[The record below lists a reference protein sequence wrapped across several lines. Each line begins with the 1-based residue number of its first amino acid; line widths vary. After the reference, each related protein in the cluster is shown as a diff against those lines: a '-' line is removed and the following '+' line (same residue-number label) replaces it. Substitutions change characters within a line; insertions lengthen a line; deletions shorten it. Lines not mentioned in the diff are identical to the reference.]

1 MTYFWIIAGIFIVV
15 ALLFVIPTLLRSRE
29 DESEDGVDN
38 DDANV
43 TVYRDQLADLEV
55 DLANDILSREQY
67 DKSKQE
73 LQQRMLQDIPEKKTM
88 INKTQ
93 KRGRSIA
100 TSSILTLAIPL
111 SAIFLY
117 LNIGDT
123 RGFMSQEQLASATQM
138 QHTNAGMGGGA
149 GGVEGHAEFASVVD
163 NLITRLNSNPEDI
176 EGWIMLARTY
186 AIMNRFEDASNTYA
200 KLNELVP
207 DNPQILSDYADMLA
221 MTNQGGLAGKPTE
234 LIQQALSIDPDYPK
248 ALALAGTVA
257 FDKKDFNGAAD
268 HWERL
273 LAVIPADSQ
282 LAGSVR
288 ESIADA
294 RSLANG
300 GAPVTQSQVA
310 QAEKAPVAAAPEPTS
325 APAGDGNA
333 SISGTVSISQALAS
347 RASAND
353 TLFIYARAET
363 GPRMPLAIMQL
374 KVSDLPASFSLNDD
388 MAMTPTMKI
397 SSFPKVVV
405 EARVSKSGQ
414 AVPTSG
420 DLQGFSAPVNLG
432 QNDISIVI
440 DQQIP

>member
-15 ALLFVIPTLLRSRE
+15 ALLFILPTLLRSKE
-29 DESEDGVDN
+29 DENEESIDN

-43 TVYRDQLADLEV
+43 SVYRDQLADLEV

-100 TSSILTLAIPL
+100 TSSLLTLAIPL

-123 RGFMSQEQLASATQM
+123 RGFMSQEQLASATQ
-138 QHTNAGMGGGA
+138 HANAEMGGVDR
-149 GGVEGHAEFASVVD
+149 VEGHAEFASVVD
-163 NLITRLNSNPEDI
+163 NLIVRLNSNPEDV

-186 AIMNRFEDASNTYA
+186 AIMNRFADASNTYA

-234 LIQQALSIDPDYPK
+234 LIQQALSIDPEYPK
-248 ALALAGTVA
+248 ALALAGTVE
-257 FDKKDFNGAAD
+257 FEKKNFNDAAD
-268 HWERL
+268 YWDKL
-273 LAVIPADSQ
+273 LAVIPGDSQ

-300 GAPVTQSQVA
+300 GTPIAQPQVA
-310 QAEKAPVAAAPEPTS
+310 AQTEKEPAAST
-325 APAGDGNA
+325 GDMDA
-333 SISGTVSISQALAS
+333 SISGTVTLDQTLAS
-347 RASAND
+347 KASEND
-353 TLFIYARAET
+353 TLFIYARAEV
-363 GPRMPLAIMQL
+363 GPKMPLAILQL

-388 MAMTPTMKI
+388 MAMMPTMKI

-432 QNDISIVI
+432 QDDISINI
-440 DQQIP
+440 DQQVP

>member
-15 ALLFVIPTLLRSRE
+15 ALLFVLPTLLRSRE
-29 DESEDGVDN
+29 DESEDSVDN
-38 DDANV
+38 DDANIS
-43 TVYRDQLADLEV
+43 VYRDQLIDLEV
-55 DLANDILSREQY
+55 DLANDILSQEQY

-100 TSSILTLAIPL
+100 TSSLLTLAIPL

-138 QHTNAGMGGGA
+138 QHATAGRGGA

-176 EGWIMLARTY
+176 EGWVMLARTY

-300 GAPVTQSQVA
+300 ETPVAHPQVA
-310 QAEKAPVAAAPEPTS
+310 QVEKAPVATAPEAAS
-325 APAGDGNA
+325 SPAGDGNA
-333 SISGTVSISQALAS
+333 SISGTVTISQSLAS

-440 DQQIP
+440 DQQVP

>member
-15 ALLFVIPTLLRSRE
+15 ALLFVLPTLLRSKE
-29 DESEDGVDN
+29 DENEDSVDN

-43 TVYRDQLADLEV
+43 SVYRDQLVDLEV
-55 DLANDILSREQY
+55 DLSNDILSQEQY

-100 TSSILTLAIPL
+100 TSSLLTLAIPL

-138 QHTNAGMGGGA
+138 QPANAGMGGD
-149 GGVEGHAEFASVVD
+149 GGVEGHAEIASVVD
-163 NLITRLNSNPEDI
+163 NLIVRLNSNPEDV
-176 EGWIMLARTY
+176 EGWVMLARTY
-186 AIMNRFEDASNTYA
+186 AIMNRFDDASNTYA

-234 LIQQALSIDPDYPK
+234 LIQQALSIDPEYPK
-248 ALALAGTVA
+248 ALALAGTVE
-257 FDKKDFNGAAD
+257 FEKKNYNGAAD

-273 LAVIPADSQ
+273 LSVIPGDSE
-282 LAGSVR
+282 LAVSVR

-300 GAPVTQSQVA
+300 GAPVNQPQVE
-310 QAEKAPVAAAPEPTS
+310 QAEKAPVAPTP
-325 APAGDGNA
+325 APAGDGNT
-333 SISGTVSISQALAS
+333 SISGTVSINEALAS

-363 GPRMPLAIMQL
+363 GPRMPLAILQL
-374 KVSDLPASFSLNDD
+374 KASDLPASFSLNDD

-440 DQQIP
+440 DQQVP

>member
-1 MTYFWIIAGIFIVV
+1 MTYFWIIAGTFIVV
-15 ALLFVIPTLLRSRE
+15 ALLFVLPTLLRSKE
-29 DESEDGVDN
+29 DENEDSVDN

-43 TVYRDQLADLEV
+43 TVYRDQLVDLEV
-55 DLANDILSREQY
+55 DLANDILSQEQY

-100 TSSILTLAIPL
+100 TSSLLALAIPL

-138 QHTNAGMGGGA
+138 QHANAGMGGVDR
-149 GGVEGHAEFASVVD
+149 VEGHAEFASVVD
-163 NLITRLNSNPEDI
+163 NLIVRLNSNPEDV

-186 AIMNRFEDASNTYA
+186 AIMNRFDDASNTYA

-234 LIQQALSIDPDYPK
+234 LIQQALNIDPEYPK
-248 ALALAGTVA
+248 ALALAGTVE
-257 FDKKDFNGAAD
+257 FEKKNFNDAAD
-268 HWERL
+268 YWEKL
-273 LAVIPADSQ
+273 LAVIPGDSQ

-300 GAPVTQSQVA
+300 GAPVAQPQVA
-310 QAEKAPVAAAPEPTS
+310 QAEKVPSAP
-325 APAGDGNA
+325 APAGDADA
-333 SISGTVSISQALAS
+333 SISGTVTLSQTLAS
-347 RASAND
+347 KASAND

-363 GPRMPLAIMQL
+363 GPRMPLAILQL

-432 QNDISIVI
+432 QNDIPVII
-440 DQQIP
+440 DQQVP

>member
-15 ALLFVIPTLLRSRE
+15 ALLFVLPTLLRSKE
-29 DESEDGVDN
+29 DENEDSVDN

-43 TVYRDQLADLEV
+43 TVYRDQLVDLEV
-55 DLANDILSREQY
+55 DLANDILSQEQY

-100 TSSILTLAIPL
+100 ASSLLTLAIPL

-138 QHTNAGMGGGA
+138 QHANAGMGGVD
-149 GGVEGHAEFASVVD
+149 GVEGHAEFASVVD
-163 NLITRLNSNPEDI
+163 NLIVRLNSNPEDL

-186 AIMNRFEDASNTYA
+186 AIMNRFDDASNTYA

-207 DNPQILSDYADMLA
+207 DNPQILCDYADMLA
-221 MTNQGGLAGKPTE
+221 MTNQGSLAGKPTE
-234 LIQQALSIDPDYPK
+234 LIQQALSIDPEYPK
-248 ALALAGTVA
+248 ALALAGTVE
-257 FDKKDFNGAAD
+257 FEKKNFNDAAD
-268 HWERL
+268 YWEKL
-273 LAVIPADSQ
+273 LAVIPGDSE

-300 GAPVTQSQVA
+300 GAPIAQPQVA
-310 QAEKAPVAAAPEPTS
+310 QAEKAPAAEPAAAV
-325 APAGDGNA
+325 PAGDADA
-333 SISGTVSISQALAS
+333 SISGTVTLSQALAS
-347 RASAND
+347 KASAND
-353 TLFIYARAET
+353 TLFIYARAEA
-363 GPRMPLAIMQL
+363 GPKMPLAILQL

-388 MAMTPTMKI
+388 MAMMPTMKI

-432 QNDISIVI
+432 QNDIPIVI

>member
-15 ALLFVIPTLLRSRE
+15 ALLFVLPALLRNR
-29 DESEDGVDN
+29 DNESEDSVDN

-43 TVYRDQLADLEV
+43 SVYRDQLVDLEV
-55 DLANDILSREQY
+55 DLSNDILSQEQY

-100 TSSILTLAIPL
+100 TSSLLTLAIPL
-111 SAIFLY
+111 AAIFLY
-117 LNIGDT
+117 LDIGDT
-123 RGFMSQEQLASATQM
+123 RGLMSQEQLASATQM
-138 QHTNAGMGGGA
+138 QHANAGMGGDGGA
-149 GGVEGHAEFASVVD
+149 EGHGDFASVVD
-163 NLITRLNSNPEDI
+163 NLIVRLNSNPEDV
-176 EGWIMLARTY
+176 EGWVMLARTY
-186 AIMNRFEDASNTYA
+186 AIMNRFDDASNTYA

-221 MTNQGGLAGKPTE
+221 MKNQGGLAGKPTE
-234 LIQQALSIDPDYPK
+234 LIHQALSIDPEYPK
-248 ALALAGTVA
+248 ALALAGTVE
-257 FDKKDFNGAAD
+257 FEQKNFNEAAD
-268 HWERL
+268 YWDRL
-273 LAVIPADSQ
+273 LKVIPDDSQ

-288 ESIADA
+288 DSIADA
-294 RSLANG
+294 RSLASG
-300 GAPVTQSQVA
+300 GAPVTQTQQVA
-310 QAEKAPVAAAPEPTS
+310 QAEPSAPPSAP
-325 APAGDGNA
+325 PAGDGNA
-333 SISGTVSISQALAS
+333 SISGTVTINEALAS

-363 GPRMPLAIMQL
+363 GPRMPLAILQL

-397 SSFPKVVV
+397 SSFPRVVV

-420 DLQGFSAPVNLG
+420 DLQGFSEPVNLG

-440 DQQIP
+440 DQQVP

>member
-1 MTYFWIIAGIFIVV
+1 MTYFWIIAGVFIVV
-15 ALLFVIPTLLRSRE
+15 ALLFVLPTLLRIKEE
-29 DESEDGVDN
+29 DSESIDI

-43 TVYRDQLADLEV
+43 SVYRDQLADLEI
-55 DLANDILSREQY
+55 DLANDILSKEQY

-73 LQQRMLQDIPEKKTM
+73 LQQRMLEDIPEKNTM
-88 INKTQ
+88 ITKTP
-93 KRGRSIA
+93 KKGRSIA

-111 SAIFLY
+111 AAIFLY
-117 LNIGDT
+117 LDIGDT
-123 RGFMSQEQLASATQM
+123 RGFMSQSQLANATQM
-138 QHTNAGMGGGA
+138 QHANVRS

-163 NLITRLNSNPEDI
+163 NLILRLNSNPEDL
-176 EGWIMLARTY
+176 EGWVMLARTY
-186 AIMNRFEDASNTYA
+186 AIMNRFNDASNTYA

-221 MTNQGGLAGKPTE
+221 MANQGSLAGKPAE
-234 LIQQALSIDPDYPK
+234 LVQQALNIDPEYPK
-248 ALALAGTVA
+248 ALALAGTIQ
-257 FDKKDFNGAAD
+257 FEQQNFSEAAQY
-268 HWERL
+268 WERL

-282 LAGSVR
+282 LAASVS

-294 RSLANG
+294 KSLANG
-300 GAPVTQSQVA
+300 ETPAPTQVA
-310 QAEKAPVAAAPEPTS
+310 QAERAPVAAAP
-325 APAGDGNA
+325 APAAPASDADA
-333 SISGTVSISQALAS
+333 SISGTVSITQALAS
-347 RASAND
+347 KASSND

-363 GPRMPLAIMQL
+363 GPRMPLAILQL

-420 DLQGFSAPVNLG
+420 DLQGFSQPVNLG

-440 DQQIP
+440 DSQIP

>member
-15 ALLFVIPTLLRSRE
+15 ALLFVLPTLLRNRE
-29 DESEDGVDN
+29 EDANSVDN

-43 TVYRDQLADLEV
+43 SVYRDQLAELEIDLN
-55 DLANDILSREQY
+55 NDILSQEQY

-88 INKTQ
+88 INKIQ
-93 KRGRSIA
+93 KKSRNIA
-100 TSSILTLAIPL
+100 TSTILTLTIPL

-117 LNIGDT
+117 LTIGDT
-123 RGFMSQEQLASATQM
+123 RGFMSQAQLANATQM
-138 QHTNAGMGGGA
+138 QHANARGGAGA
-149 GGVEGHAEFASVVD
+149 GGVDGHPEFSSVVD
-163 NLITRLNSNPEDI
+163 NLVLRLNSNPEDM
-176 EGWIMLARTY
+176 EGWVMLARTY

-221 MTNQGGLAGKPTE
+221 MANQGSLSGKPTE
-234 LIQQALSIDPDYPK
+234 LIQQALSIDPEYPK
-248 ALALAGTVA
+248 ALALAGTIQ
-257 FDKKDFNGAAD
+257 FEQKSFNEAAQY
-268 HWERL
+268 WERL

-282 LAGSVR
+282 LASSVR

-294 RSLANG
+294 KSLAKG
-300 GAPVTQSQVA
+300 DVPAAQPAVSKAETAPVVA
-310 QAEKAPVAAAPEPTS
+310 PQNSKASTAET
-325 APAGDGNA
+325 GT
-333 SISGTVSISQALAS
+333 SISGTVTISEALAS

-363 GPRMPLAIMQL
+363 GPRMPLAILQL
-374 KVSDLPASFSLNDD
+374 KVKDLPAAFSLNDD

-420 DLQGFSAPVNLG
+420 DLQGFSQPVNLG
-432 QNDISIVI
+432 QNDIAIVI
-440 DQQIP
+440 NQQVP